1 MQENTIQQ
9 LRWENEALRSEV
21 ERLRRQV
28 QQNNMERAI
37 HDARLSQQLAGEME
51 EFYPKPIGPWY
62 LCVLFSGQVPQA
74 SVEQHSECAPMEAAP
89 LTLITET
96 FAAVL
101 ERYGQHFFFELG
113 GTVACLL
120 NIDPWRSV
128 DDTPAG
134 QLAFLEEF
142 RDALLQTYLSSGN
155 AASVAHIDISHISRL
170 EQGPRVLYRSAASVA
185 EQRHSGSPV
194 VCVEETQDMPPRDAL
209 KQIFSLEPLFWRQI
223 QQHAFYDAATTLET
237 LIHLT
242 CLEQRDLERT
252 RATVFTRMETVLQ
265 AIAQGKGQDPM
276 HTPELSNLLPAI
288 SKVQTYQEI
297 CEVSY
302 DILATLEDKFYTP
315 PNVRNKKM
323 IAIEK
328 YISDH
333 YTDQTMSA
341 ASIAE
346 QFKISPSYLSRIF
359 KADMGIGIVEYI
371 HRIRVEAAKKLLM
384 YNDLNMNAVA
394 VESGFSTRWVLTR
407 VFKKIC
413 GMTPGD
419 YRSQR
424 CNE

>member
-9 LRWENEALRSEV
+9 LRQENEALRREV
-21 ERLRRQV
+21 MQLR
-28 QQNNMERAI
+28 QQAKRNKMERAI
-37 HDARLSQQLAGEME
+37 HDDRLSQQIAGEMQQ
-51 EFYPKPIGPWY
+51 FYMEPIGPWY
-62 LCVLFSGQVPQA
+62 LCVLFSGQVPKCNQERHPER
-74 SVEQHSECAPMEAAP
+74 VPLEAEP
-89 LTLITET
+89 LALIAEA
-96 FAAVL
+96 FAEVL
-101 ERYGQHFFFELG
+101 ERYGQPFFFELG

-120 NIDPWRSV
+120 NIDPQRNI

-142 RDALLQTYLSSGN
+142 RDVLLQTYFSSGN
-155 AASVAHIDISHISRL
+155 AAAVAHIDISHISRL

-185 EQRHSGSPV
+185 EQRRSGSPV
-194 VCVEETQDMPPRDAL
+194 VCVEEMQDMPSRDAL

-223 QQHAFYDAATTLET
+223 QQHSFYDAATTLET

-252 RATVFTRMETVLQ
+252 RATVFSRMETVLQ
-265 AIAQGKGQDPM
+265 AIAQEKGKDPM
-276 HTPELSNLLPAI
+276 YTPELSNLLPAI

-302 DILATLEDKFYTP
+302 DILATLEDQFYTP

-371 HRIRVEAAKKLLM
+371 HRIRIEAAKKLLIC
-384 YNDLNMNAVA
+384 NELNMNTVA
-394 VESGFSTRWVLTR
+394 VESGFSNRWVLTR

-419 YRSQR
+419 YRSQL
-424 CNE
+424 CSE

>member
-1 MQENTIQQ
+1 MQENMIQQ
-9 LRWENEALRSEV
+9 LRRENEALRSEV
-21 ERLRRQV
+21 EQLRRQV
-28 QQNNMERAI
+28 QRNNMERAI
-37 HDARLSQQLAGEME
+37 HDDRLSQQLAGEME
-51 EFYPKPIGPWY
+51 QFYTKPIGPWY
-62 LCVLFSGQVPQA
+62 LCVLFSGQGPQ
-74 SVEQHSECAPMEAAP
+74 ETQEKGQTPPKTAP
-89 LTLITET
+89 LSFVTAAFAETLED
-96 FAAVL
+96 
-101 ERYGQHFFFELG
+101 YGQPFFFELA
-113 GTVACLL
+113 GTVVCLL
-120 NIDPWRSV
+120 NIAPQQSI

-134 QLAFLEEF
+134 QLVFLEGF
-142 RDALLQTYLSSGN
+142 RDALLRTYLSSGK

-170 EQGPRVLYRSAASVA
+170 EQGPRVLYRSAAAVA
-185 EQRHSGSPV
+185 EQRRSGSPV
-194 VCVEETQDMPPRDAL
+194 VCMEEIQDMPSRDAL

-223 QQHAFYDAATTLET
+223 QQHAFYDAATTMES
-237 LIHLT
+237 LIQLT

-252 RATVFTRMETVLQ
+252 RATVFSRMETVLQ
-265 AIAQGKGQDPM
+265 AIAQEKGQDPM

-323 IAIEK
+323 IAIEQ

-394 VESGFSTRWVLTR
+394 VESGFSNRWVLTR

-419 YRSQR
+419 YRSQL

>member
-9 LRWENEALRSEV
+9 LRQENEVLRREV
-21 ERLRRQV
+21 KQLRRQV
-28 QQNNMERAI
+28 QRNNMERAI
-37 HDARLSQQLAGEME
+37 HDDRLSQQLAGEME
-51 EFYPKPIGPWY
+51 QFYTKPIGPWY
-62 LCVLFSGQVPQA
+62 LCVLFSGQGPQ
-74 SVEQHSECAPMEAAP
+74 ETQEKDQWQTPPKTAP
-89 LTLITET
+89 LSFVTAAFAETLED
-96 FAAVL
+96 
-101 ERYGQHFFFELG
+101 YGQPFFFELG
-113 GTVACLL
+113 GIVACLL
-120 NIDPWRSV
+120 NIDSGRNV
-128 DDTPAG
+128 GHTPAG
-134 QLAFLEEF
+134 QLPLLEKI
-142 RDALLQTYLSSGN
+142 RDAVLQTYLSSNG
-155 AASVAHIDISHISRL
+155 AASIAHIDISHISRM

-185 EQRHSGSPV
+185 EQRCSDSPV
-194 VCVEETQDMPPRDAL
+194 VCVEEAQDMPSREAL
-209 KQIFSLEPLFWRQI
+209 VQIFSLEPLFWRQI
-223 QQHAFYDAATTLET
+223 QQHAFYVAATTLET

-265 AIAQGKGQDPM
+265 AIAQEKGQDPM

-288 SKVQTYQEI
+288 SKVQTHQEI

-302 DILATLEDKFYTP
+302 DILATLEDQFYTP

-371 HRIRVEAAKKLLM
+371 HRIRIEAAKKLLVH
-384 YNDLNMNAVA
+384 NDLNMNTVA
-394 VESGFSTRWVLTR
+394 VESGFSNRWVLTR

-419 YRSQR
+419 YRSQC

>member
-1 MQENTIQQ
+1 
-9 LRWENEALRSEV
+9 
-21 ERLRRQV
+21 
-28 QQNNMERAI
+28 
-37 HDARLSQQLAGEME
+37 
-51 EFYPKPIGPWY
+51 
-62 LCVLFSGQVPQA
+62 
-74 SVEQHSECAPMEAAP
+74 
-89 LTLITET
+89 
-96 FAAVL
+96 
-101 ERYGQHFFFELG
+101 
-113 GTVACLL
+113 
-120 NIDPWRSV
+120 
-128 DDTPAG
+128 
-134 QLAFLEEF
+134 
-142 RDALLQTYLSSGN
+142 
-155 AASVAHIDISHISRL
+155 
-170 EQGPRVLYRSAASVA
+170 
-185 EQRHSGSPV
+185 
-194 VCVEETQDMPPRDAL
+194 MPPRDAL

-394 VESGFSTRWVLTR
+394 VESGFSNRWVLTR

>member
-9 LRWENEALRSEV
+9 LRQENEALRREV
-21 ERLRRQV
+21 MQLRQQV
-28 QQNNMERAI
+28 KRNKMERAI
-37 HDARLSQQLAGEME
+37 HDDRLSQQIAGEMQQ
-51 EFYPKPIGPWY
+51 FYVEPIGPWY
-62 LCVLFSGQVPQA
+62 LCVLFSGQVPQCNQERHPER
-74 SVEQHSECAPMEAAP
+74 VPLEAEP
-89 LTLITET
+89 LALIAEA
-96 FAAVL
+96 FAEVL
-101 ERYGQHFFFELG
+101 ERYGQPFFFELG

-120 NIDPWRSV
+120 NIDPQRNI
-128 DDTPAG
+128 DDATAG

-142 RDALLQTYLSSGN
+142 RDVLLRTYLLSGN
-155 AASVAHIDISHISRL
+155 AAAVAHIDISHISRL

-185 EQRHSGSPV
+185 EQRRSGSPV
-194 VCVEETQDMPPRDAL
+194 VCVEEMQDMPSRDAL

-223 QQHAFYDAATTLET
+223 QQHSFYDAATTLET

-252 RATVFTRMETVLQ
+252 RATVFSRMETVLQ
-265 AIAQGKGQDPM
+265 AIAQEKGKDPM

-302 DILATLEDKFYTP
+302 DILATLEDQFYTP

-323 IAIEK
+323 IAIEQ

-346 QFKISPSYLSRIF
+346 QLKISPSYLSRIF

-371 HRIRVEAAKKLLM
+371 HRIRIEAAKKLLIC
-384 YNDLNMNAVA
+384 NELNMNTVA
-394 VESGFSTRWVLTR
+394 VESGFSNRWVLTR

-419 YRSQR
+419 YRSQL